1 MLTPVVSRYSRLL
14 VTLLASTILIQ
25 VPVSGKDADKD
36 AAKAKAREE
45 KEVASRAKSGKKAI
59 DKEAD
64 DKTKLEKKASEKSQ
78 TKTSKLKDGGAAKQS
93 VRLPRTVSPDT
104 YRIFIEPDLENGQF
118 TGEETIFLTVE
129 SPTKDV
135 VLNSVGL
142 EIGEVE
148 IAQAGEEGHGKWIAP
163 EQTIEN
169 KEKQQ
174 ITFRFQQSLKPGK
187 HELRIKF
194 GGRLNE
200 KLEGF
205 YLSSFTDEKGEK
217 QKIACTQME
226 PTDARKVFPCFDEP
240 DLKAT
245 FKVTLAVDEG
255 MTAISNAAVQF
266 DKTEGR
272 SGKRQITFAETPKMS
287 TYLVCFV
294 VGTFEATEV
303 AKVNNVSIRVWATPG
318 HKDQCAFASNVAQ
331 KMLPYFESY
340 FGVKYPVDKLDLIA
354 IPDFSAGAM
363 ENLGAVTFRETRL
376 LVDEKTAST
385 VAKQDVAT
393 VIAHEMAHMWFG
405 DVVTMKWWDDL
416 WLNEAFATWMSV
428 KAMEV
433 YKPEWNPWDL
443 FVKDRAPALASDSL
457 SSTRPIYSEVLNP
470 TEAEEMFD
478 EITYEKGASV
488 LRMLERFLGE
498 ETYMKGIQKYI
509 RDHQFGNAETKE
521 LWAALESVSGKPV
534 ASIMQN
540 WVYSPGYPVITVGDR
555 ASSRK
560 AGGTGIALGLT
571 QDYFTISPS
580 NDAGSKSQLAAAEKA
595 KKLKLWHVPVTSRV
609 LKDSVDT
616 SKDPGTFVKLLL
628 TERKSE
634 LPNVPAK
641 GPVVVNALADG
652 YYRVQYTRE
661 MSESLGKKAQSSM
674 TPAERYQFLNDT
686 WAFVEA
692 GTMPVSQYMAL
703 TSYFRDETDP
713 NVIEL
718 LVAQI
723 ATLDWFV
730 KDSSRADFA
739 AFVRDRFSPMARR
752 LGWEPKDDE
761 TELTQILRSHVL
773 TAIGTYGQDRGTIAE
788 ARKFWDIYQE
798 QPQDINPNLYEAI
811 VAIMAYNGDRG
822 VYDEME
828 ALFKDAVTPEAKLR
842 NLYGL
847 AYFRDPDLQ
856 KRTLELALTDAVKTQ
871 DAPHVVL
878 HLLKTTSGRD
888 LGWSFV
894 KQHWKDME
902 SRYPVHLF
910 PRIVSGA
917 ASFVSKT
924 QSEDL
929 EQFLASHPIKSGNR
943 VAGKVIERV
952 RSNVKINERSGDS
965 LDVWLKEFRSSE
977 SASR

>member
-1 MLTPVVSRYSRLL
+1 MLNPVVWRYSRLL
-14 VTLLASTILIQ
+14 STLLASTLLIQ
-25 VPVSGKDADKD
+25 FPVTARENSDP
-36 AAKAKAREE
+36 AKAGKSAT
-45 KEVASRAKSGKKAI
+45 RA
-59 DKEAD
+59 
-64 DKTKLEKKASEKSQ
+64 Q
-78 TKTSKLKDGGAAKQS
+78 TKPRKAGDVGAIKHA
-93 VRLPRTVSPDT
+93 VRLPRTVLPET

-118 TGEETIFLTVE
+118 TGEETIFINVNSATR
-129 SPTKDV
+129 DV
-135 VLNSVGL
+135 VLNAVGL

-148 IAQAGEEGHGKWIAP
+148 IAQNGEDGHGKWIAP

-169 KEKQQ
+169 PEKQQ
-174 ITFRFQQSLKPGK
+174 ITFRFQQTLKPGK

-194 GGRLNE
+194 GGKLNE

-205 YLSSFTDEKGEK
+205 YLSGYTDSSGEK
-217 QKIACTQME
+217 RKIACTQME

-240 DLKAT
+240 DMKAT
-245 FKVTLAVDEG
+245 FKVTLAVDES

-294 VGTFEATEV
+294 VGAFEATEAV
-303 AKVNNVSIRVWATPG
+303 RVNNVDIRVWATPG
-318 HKDQCAFASNVAQ
+318 RKAQCAFASDAAQ
-331 KMLPYFESY
+331 KMLPYFEKY
-340 FGVKYPVDKLDLIA
+340 FGVKYPLAKLDLIA

-385 VAKQDVAT
+385 VAKQDVAS

-428 KAMEV
+428 KALES

-457 SSTRPIYSEVLNP
+457 SSTKPIYNEVLNP
-470 TEAEEMFD
+470 SEAEEMFD

-498 ETYMKGIQKYI
+498 EIYMKGIQKYI
-509 RDHQFGNAETKE
+509 ADHQFGNAETRE
-521 LWAALESVSGKPV
+521 LWDALEKVSGKPV

-540 WVYSPGYPVITVGDR
+540 WVYSPGYPVVKVGER
-555 ASSRK
+555 LSSK
-560 AGGTGIALGLT
+560 KGAGTGVALGLT
-571 QDYFTISPS
+571 QEYFTISPVDDS
-580 NDAGSKSQLAAAEKA
+580 GSKTQKAANEKE
-595 KKLKLWHVPVTSRV
+595 KKLKLWQVPVTSRV
-609 LKDSVDT
+609 LSDSTKPPAD
-616 SKDPGTFVKLLL
+616 SSGFLKLLM
-628 TERKSE
+628 TERKSD
-634 LPNVPAK
+634 LLNVPAQD
-641 GPVVVNALADG
+641 PIVVNALADG
-652 YYRVQYTRE
+652 YYRVQYPGD
-661 MSESLGKKAQSSM
+661 MSESIGKVAQKAM
-674 TPAERYQFLNDT
+674 TPAERYQFLNDS

-692 GTMPVSQYMAL
+692 GTMPVSQYLAL
-703 TSYFRDETDP
+703 TAYYRDETDP

-730 KDSSRADFA
+730 KDASRAEFA
-739 AFVRDRFSPMARR
+739 AFVRDRFGPMARK

-761 TELTQILRSHVL
+761 TELTQVLRSHVL

-798 QPQDINPNLYEAI
+798 QPEEINPNLYEAI
-811 VAIMAYNGDRG
+811 VAIMAYNGDKG

-828 ALFKDAVTPEAKLR
+828 HLFKSATTPEAKLR

-847 AYFRDPDLQ
+847 AYFRDPELQ
-856 KRTLELALTDAVKTQ
+856 KRTLELSLTDEVKTQ
-871 DAPHVVL
+871 DAPHVIL
-878 HLLKTTSGRD
+878 HLLKTTAGRE
-888 LGWSFV
+888 LGWRFV
-894 KQHWKDME
+894 KQNWKEME
-902 SRYPVHLF
+902 TRYPVHLF
-910 PRIVSGA
+910 PRIVGGA
-917 ASFVSKT
+917 ASFVSKS
-924 QSEDL
+924 QSDDL

-965 LDVWLKEFRSSE
+965 LDTWLKDFRSRE

>member
-1 MLTPVVSRYSRLL
+1 MLNPVVSRCSKL
-14 VTLLASTILIQ
+14 VLVLLASTVLVQ
-25 VPVSGKDADKD
+25 VPMSAKNAVTTRTDPRAKKDTLI
-36 AAKAKAREE
+36 AAKA
-45 KEVASRAKSGKKAI
+45 
-59 DKEAD
+59 
-64 DKTKLEKKASEKSQ
+64 EKKANDRDDVGKPKVDRKATEKAQ
-78 TKTSKLKDGGAAKQS
+78 AKVVKLKDASAGKQA
-93 VRLPRTVSPDT
+93 VRLPRNVLPDT
-104 YRIFIEPDLENGQF
+104 YRIFMEPDLENGQF
-118 TGEETIFLTVE
+118 TGEETIFVTVD
-129 SPTKDV
+129 SATKDV

-148 IAQAGEEGHGKWIAP
+148 IARTSEEGHGKWIAP

-174 ITFRFQQSLKPGK
+174 ITFRFQQALKPGK

-194 GGRLNE
+194 GGKLNE

-217 QKIACTQME
+217 RKIACTQME

-240 DLKAT
+240 DMKAT

-272 SGKRQITFAETPKMS
+272 SGKRQITFVETPRMS

-294 VGTFEATEV
+294 VGAFEATEV
-303 AKVNNVSIRVWATPG
+303 AKVNNVAIRVWATPG
-318 HKDQCAFASNVAQ
+318 HKDQCAFASDAAQ

-363 ENLGAVTFRETRL
+363 ENLGAVTFRESRL

-385 VAKQDVAT
+385 VAKQDVAM

-428 KAMEV
+428 KALEA
-433 YKPEWNPWDL
+433 YKPEWHPWDL

-457 SSTRPIYSEVLNP
+457 NSTRPIYNEVSNP
-470 TEAEEMFD
+470 SEAEEMFD

-521 LWAALESVSGKPV
+521 LWDALESVSGKPV
-534 ASIMQN
+534 AAIMQN
-540 WVYSPGYPVITVGDR
+540 WVYAPGYPVITVGERISSKR
-555 ASSRK
+555 ASK
-560 AGGTGIALGLT
+560 TGFALGLT
-571 QDYFTISPS
+571 QDYFTISAV
-580 NDAGSKSQLAAAEKA
+580 DEGESKNQKVASDKA
-595 KKLKLWHVPVTSRV
+595 RKLKLWQIPVTSRV
-609 LKDSVDT
+609 LKDSIETAKNPD
-616 SKDPGTFVKLLL
+616 TFVKLLL
-628 TERKSE
+628 VDRKSE
-634 LPNVPAK
+634 LLNASPDAPML
-641 GPVVVNALADG
+641 VNALADG
-652 YYRVQYTRE
+652 YYRVQYSQE
-661 MSESLGKKAQSSM
+661 QSDAIGNKAQSSM
-674 TPAERYQFLNDT
+674 TPAERYQFLNDA

-692 GTMPVSQYMAL
+692 GTMPVSQYMTL
-703 TSYFRDETDP
+703 TAYYRDETDP

-718 LVAQI
+718 LVAQT

-730 KDSSRADFA
+730 KDASRADFA
-739 AFVRDRFSPMARR
+739 AFVRDRFGAMGRH

-761 TELTQILRSHVL
+761 SELTQILRSHVL
-773 TAIGTYGQDRGTIAE
+773 TALGTYGQDRGTIAE

-798 QPQDINPNLYEAI
+798 QPQEINPNLYEAI
-811 VAIMAYNGDRG
+811 VAIMAYNGDKA

-828 ALFKDAVTPEAKLR
+828 TLFKNAATPEAKLR

-888 LGWSFV
+888 LGWTFV

-917 ASFVSKT
+917 ASFVSKA

-943 VAGKVIERV
+943 VANKVIERV

-965 LDVWLKEFRSSE
+965 LDAWLKEFHSRE